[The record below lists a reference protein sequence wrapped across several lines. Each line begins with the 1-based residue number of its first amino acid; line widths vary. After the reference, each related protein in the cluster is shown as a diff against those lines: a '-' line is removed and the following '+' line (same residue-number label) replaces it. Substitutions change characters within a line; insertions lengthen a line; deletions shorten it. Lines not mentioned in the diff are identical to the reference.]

1 MSIKSEKLNG
11 RERKAV
17 PILFFPRVGPAFAK
31 AFRHSCRLSGF
42 HSSFHISCK
51 PSLVSAAS
59 CNPKTVVHVTQ
70 TPGLCEQPENTASFW
85 SLQMLESFG
94 KHQPCSSAASCSAT
108 TAKDTQ
114 TRKPQVWRSH
124 FWRLFLLWK
133 VPSLLTKAWQVSS
146 VWPQVFAA
154 QRSSLN
160 VCSGTSAKKMQ
171 WSRTALGKHPSLS
184 GKSTKALGSIRIRK
198 IKEFKA
204 KQGLLEGHLES
215 KNPPSELRDRDTA
228 LSSEDEQQ
236 CWNTHR
242 HGKEI

>member
-1 MSIKSEKLNG
+1 MWAA
-11 RERKAV
+11 REHSKFLEPPNAGKFWKA
-17 PILFFPRVGPAFAK
+17 PALLFSCIL
-31 AFRHSCRLSGF
+31 LSHHCQG
-42 HSSFHISCK
+42 HTD
-51 PSLVSAAS
+51 AE
-59 CNPKTVVHVTQ
+59 TT
-70 TPGLCEQPENTASFW
+70 GLKITF
-85 SLQMLESFG
+85 L
-94 KHQPCSSAASCSAT
+94 K
-108 TAKDTQ
+108 
-114 TRKPQVWRSH
+114 V
-124 FWRLFLLWK
+124 FLLWK

-228 LSSEDEQQ
+228 LSSEDEQH